1 MLAPMSSLA
10 VTPLDTRHFVQEY
23 FRDRYGLELS
33 VRPPRKQ
40 GYRAGVPTQIVFA
53 QIQSGAHDWRAYSK
67 VDAQIP
73 KLLGQID

>member
-1 MLAPMSSLA
+1 MSSLA

-40 GYRAGVPTQIVFA
+40 GYRGGVPTQIVFA
-53 QIQSGAHDWRAYSK
+53 QVQSGSHDWRVYSK
-67 VDAQIP
+67 VDAQIAEI
-73 KLLGQID
+73 LAQVE